1 MSVENKIREFL
12 GKTTVAEAYPGFGK
26 SKEEQSPMQGS
37 SEKPTIQ
44 TLDKG
49 AGADAAV
56 KAGNATSLA
65 AGSGPMDKTAPT
77 QGSSNASPEIEDLGT
92 DEPGNVA
99 SKKAKKMPGLPGH
112 GAGNA
117 TNFTTMIDP
126 ASVVNQSTSK
136 GNVYKEDSDLDEDE
150 NDFITE
156 EEYDALS
163 EEEQEQYEVIS
174 EISLEK
180 KTAAYKGRLER
191 EGENIGRVAPSDKLR
206 NTMPKTVRTGEY
218 INKKHGAAGKAAIKK
233 ADSDVGIKAM
243 GTYKGNTSYRTI
255 NKEENDLTQGLFNL
269 FASDEHLSEEFKTKA
284 ASLFEAVV
292 SARVAELREQIEEEV
307 AQKAAEIIEAT
318 TQDMTE
324 KVDSYLNYVLESW
337 LEENRVEVE
346 HGLRT
351 EITDDFIS
359 GLRNLFA
366 EHYIEIPEEKFN
378 VIGEMQESINTLEL
392 QLNNKIEES
401 INLVTDLNSF
411 KRENVVSFVT
421 EGLAQTEIEKFKTL
435 VEDVSFEDES
445 SFAEKLNV
453 IKESFFHKKTTA
465 DESYD
470 EVMPDSIN
478 ESSSSVMKYAQAIS
492 RTKFS
497 K

>member
-26 SKEEQSPMQGS
+26 SKEEESPMQGS
-37 SEKPTIQ
+37 SEKATTQ

-56 KAGNATSLA
+56 KAGQATSLA
-65 AGSGPMDKTAPT
+65 AGSGPMDKTNPT
-77 QGSSNASPEIEDLGT
+77 QGSSNASPEKEDLGT
-92 DEPGNVA
+92 DEPGKVVA
-99 SKKAKKMPGLPGH
+99 KKAKKMPGLPGH

-117 TNFTTMIDP
+117 TNFTTMTDP
-126 ASVVNQSTSK
+126 ASVVNQATSK
-136 GNVYKEDSDLDEDE
+136 GNVYKEDTDLEVEE

-156 EEYDALS
+156 EEYEALS
-163 EEEQEQYEVIS
+163 DEEKAQYEVIS
-174 EISLEK
+174 EEEIEEAMKMEK
-180 KTAAYKGRLER
+180 EDDMEDEMEDEKEMK
-191 EGENIGRVAPSDKLR
+191 S
-206 NTMPKTVRTGEY
+206 
-218 INKKHGAAGKAAIKK
+218 KKKMKMK
-233 ADSDVGIKAM
+233 M
-243 GTYKGNTSYRTI
+243 
-255 NKEENDLTQGLFNL
+255 KEDMNLDIQHL
-269 FASDEHLSEEFKTKA
+269 FASDENLSEEFKTKA

-292 SARVAELREQIEEEV
+292 TARVAEIREQLEEEV

-324 KVDSYLNYVLESW
+324 KVDAYLNYVLESW
-337 LEENRVEVE
+337 LEENRVAVE
-346 HGLRT
+346 HGLRS

-366 EHYIEIPEEKFN
+366 EHYIEIPEEKFD
-378 VIGEMQESINTLEL
+378 VMGEMQESIDNLEL

-401 INLVTDLNSF
+401 IKLVADLNSF
-411 KRENVVSFVT
+411 KRENVVASVT

-465 DESYD
+465 DESHD

>member
-136 GNVYKEDSDLDEDE
+136 GNVYKEDSDLEVVE

-174 EISLEK
+174 E
-180 KTAAYKGRLER
+180 
-191 EGENIGRVAPSDKLR
+191 D
-206 NTMPKTVRTGEY
+206 
-218 INKKHGAAGKAAIKK
+218 
-233 ADSDVGIKAM
+233 
-243 GTYKGNTSYRTI
+243 
-255 NKEENDLTQGLFNL
+255 ENDFITEEEYDALSEEEKAQYDVISEEEIEEAMKKEMDDEEEEETDDEKEMKSKKMKMKMKEDTNFDIQHL

-292 SARVAELREQIEEEV
+292 TARVAELREQIEEEV

>member
-117 TNFTTMIDP
+117 PNFTTMIDP

-156 EEYDALS
+156 EEYDTLS
-163 EEEQEQYEVIS
+163 EEEKAQYDVIS
-174 EISLEK
+174 E
-180 KTAAYKGRLER
+180 
-191 EGENIGRVAPSDKLR
+191 
-206 NTMPKTVRTGEY
+206 
-218 INKKHGAAGKAAIKK
+218 
-233 ADSDVGIKAM
+233 
-243 GTYKGNTSYRTI
+243 
-255 NKEENDLTQGLFNL
+255 EE
-269 FASDEHLSEEFKTKA
+269 
-284 ASLFEAVV
+284 
-292 SARVAELREQIEEEV
+292 IEEAMKKEM
-307 AQKAAEIIEAT
+307 
-318 TQDMTE
+318 D
-324 KVDSYLNYVLESW
+324 D
-337 LEENRVEVE
+337 EEEE
-346 HGLRT
+346 
-351 EITDDFIS
+351 ETDD
-359 GLRNLFA
+359 
-366 EHYIEIPEEKFN
+366 EK
-378 VIGEMQESINTLEL
+378 EMKS
-392 QLNNKIEES
+392 
-401 INLVTDLNSF
+401 
-411 KRENVVSFVT
+411 
-421 EGLAQTEIEKFKTL
+421 
-435 VEDVSFEDES
+435 
-445 SFAEKLNV
+445 
-453 IKESFFHKKTTA
+453 KK
-465 DESYD
+465 
-470 EVMPDSIN
+470 M
-478 ESSSSVMKYAQAIS
+478 M
-492 RTKFS
+492 
-497 K
+497 

>member
-56 KAGNATSLA
+56 KAGKATSLA

-77 QGSSNASPEIEDLGT
+77 QGSSNASPEIEDLGA

-117 TNFTTMIDP
+117 PNFTTMTDP
-126 ASVVNQSTSK
+126 ASVVNQATSK
-136 GNVYKEDSDLDEDE
+136 GNVYKEDSDLEVEE

-156 EEYDALS
+156 EEYDGLS
-163 EEEQEQYEVIS
+163 EEEKAQYEVIS
-174 EISLEK
+174 EEEIEEGMKKEMDDEEEMDDEK
-180 KTAAYKGRLER
+180 EMK
-191 EGENIGRVAPSDKLR
+191 S
-206 NTMPKTVRTGEY
+206 
-218 INKKHGAAGKAAIKK
+218 KKMKMK
-233 ADSDVGIKAM
+233 M
-243 GTYKGNTSYRTI
+243 
-255 NKEENDLTQGLFNL
+255 KEDTNFDIQHL
-269 FASDEHLSEEFKTKA
+269 FASDEHLSEDFKTKA

-292 SARVAELREQIEEEV
+292 TARVAELREQIEEEV

-411 KRENVVSFVT
+411 KRENVVSSIT

-453 IKESFFHKKTTA
+453 IKESFFYKKTTA

>member
-77 QGSSNASPEIEDLGT
+77 QGSSNASPEIEDLGA

-136 GNVYKEDSDLDEDE
+136 GNVYKEDSDLEVVE

-163 EEEQEQYEVIS
+163 EEEKAQYDVIS
-174 EISLEK
+174 EEEIEEAMKKEMDDEEEEEIDDEK
-180 KTAAYKGRLER
+180 EMK
-191 EGENIGRVAPSDKLR
+191 S
-206 NTMPKTVRTGEY
+206 
-218 INKKHGAAGKAAIKK
+218 KKMKMK
-233 ADSDVGIKAM
+233 M
-243 GTYKGNTSYRTI
+243 
-255 NKEENDLTQGLFNL
+255 KEDTNFDIQHL

>member
-156 EEYDALS
+156 EEYDTLS
-163 EEEQEQYEVIS
+163 EEEKAQYDVIS
-174 EISLEK
+174 EEEIEEAMKKEMDDEEEEETDDEK
-180 KTAAYKGRLER
+180 EMK
-191 EGENIGRVAPSDKLR
+191 S
-206 NTMPKTVRTGEY
+206 
-218 INKKHGAAGKAAIKK
+218 KKMKMK
-233 ADSDVGIKAM
+233 M
-243 GTYKGNTSYRTI
+243 
-255 NKEENDLTQGLFNL
+255 KEDTNFDIQHL

-292 SARVAELREQIEEEV
+292 TARVAELREQIEEEV

>member
-1 MSVENKIREFL
+1 MLFD
-12 GKTTVAEAYPGFGK
+12 
-26 SKEEQSPMQGS
+26 
-37 SEKPTIQ
+37 IQ
-44 TLDKG
+44 
-49 AGADAAV
+49 
-56 KAGNATSLA
+56 
-65 AGSGPMDKTAPT
+65 
-77 QGSSNASPEIEDLGT
+77 
-92 DEPGNVA
+92 
-99 SKKAKKMPGLPGH
+99 H
-112 GAGNA
+112 
-117 TNFTTMIDP
+117 
-126 ASVVNQSTSK
+126 
-136 GNVYKEDSDLDEDE
+136 
-150 NDFITE
+150 
-156 EEYDALS
+156 
-163 EEEQEQYEVIS
+163 
-174 EISLEK
+174 
-180 KTAAYKGRLER
+180 
-191 EGENIGRVAPSDKLR
+191 
-206 NTMPKTVRTGEY
+206 
-218 INKKHGAAGKAAIKK
+218 
-233 ADSDVGIKAM
+233 
-243 GTYKGNTSYRTI
+243 
-255 NKEENDLTQGLFNL
+255 L

-292 SARVAELREQIEEEV
+292 TARVAELREQIEEEV

>member
-77 QGSSNASPEIEDLGT
+77 QGSSNASPEIEDLGA

-117 TNFTTMIDP
+117 PNFTTMIDP

-156 EEYDALS
+156 EEYDTLS
-163 EEEQEQYEVIS
+163 EEEKAQYDVIS
-174 EISLEK
+174 EEEIEEAMKKEMDDEEEEETDDEK
-180 KTAAYKGRLER
+180 EMK
-191 EGENIGRVAPSDKLR
+191 S
-206 NTMPKTVRTGEY
+206 
-218 INKKHGAAGKAAIKK
+218 KKMKMK
-233 ADSDVGIKAM
+233 M
-243 GTYKGNTSYRTI
+243 
-255 NKEENDLTQGLFNL
+255 KEDTNFDIQHL

-292 SARVAELREQIEEEV
+292 TARVAELREQIEEEV

>member
-56 KAGNATSLA
+56 KAGKATSLA

-77 QGSSNASPEIEDLGT
+77 QGSSNASPEIEDLGA

-117 TNFTTMIDP
+117 PNFTTMTDP
-126 ASVVNQSTSK
+126 ASVVNQATSK
-136 GNVYKEDSDLDEDE
+136 GNVYKEDSDLEVEE

-156 EEYDALS
+156 EEYDGLS
-163 EEEQEQYEVIS
+163 EEEKAQYEVIS
-174 EISLEK
+174 EEEIEEGMKKEMDDEEEMDDEK
-180 KTAAYKGRLER
+180 EMK
-191 EGENIGRVAPSDKLR
+191 S
-206 NTMPKTVRTGEY
+206 
-218 INKKHGAAGKAAIKK
+218 KKMKMK
-233 ADSDVGIKAM
+233 M
-243 GTYKGNTSYRTI
+243 
-255 NKEENDLTQGLFNL
+255 KEDTNFDIQHL

-292 SARVAELREQIEEEV
+292 TARVAELREQIEEEV

-351 EITDDFIS
+351 EITDDFIL

-411 KRENVVSFVT
+411 KRENVVSSIT

-453 IKESFFHKKTTA
+453 IKESFFYKKTTA